1 MHIDTCESP
10 EWQVQHWLWS
20 LCLLFFA
27 PASNPWSTLTG
38 SSSATAS
45 STAELDPLIT
55 YLTTTLGFLSRTLAP
70 APLRRIARGA
80 LATVSSVVWDNVLS
94 RHRFST
100 AGAAQLSADLQAIC
114 RVLDKTVGLGVAE
127 VGLRKCIEGAQLL
140 NLPIKGGKSHIRL
153 AEDTGEGGED
163 WEAWGA
169 DEDEAPQKET
179 QSTATTEGSAQSSE
193 DLGLWEVEKRLF
205 ADNQSAR
212 EVLEAMGLE
221 VLNEAE
227 SRAVLG
233 RRVELAG

>member
-1 MHIDTCESP
+1 MA
-10 EWQVQHWLWS
+10 S
-20 LCLLFFA
+20 LALALVPMLTFSV
-27 PASNPWSTLTG
+27 PVSNPWSTLTG
-38 SSSATAS
+38 SSSATVS

-114 RVLDKTVGLGVAE
+114 RVLDKTVGSGVAE
-127 VGLRKCIEGAQLL
+127 IGLRKCIEGAQLL
-140 NLPIKGGKSHIRL
+140 NLPIKGGKVHAKS
-153 AEDTGEGGED
+153 AEEAEEGGDD

-169 DEDEAPQKET
+169 DEDLAPQKET
-179 QSTATTEGSAQSSE
+179 QNTAVAEGDTPFSE
-193 DLGLWEVEKRLF
+193 HLGLWEVEKRLF